1 MWKGQREI
9 LALLLKTQS
18 NNIVAGNQGSKG
30 LKHNYSVK
38 GSVWFI
44 WLRGLRKGIK
54 LP

>member
-38 GSVWFI
+38 GSVVHTVEGVKE
-44 WLRGLRKGIK
+44 RH
-54 LP
+54 